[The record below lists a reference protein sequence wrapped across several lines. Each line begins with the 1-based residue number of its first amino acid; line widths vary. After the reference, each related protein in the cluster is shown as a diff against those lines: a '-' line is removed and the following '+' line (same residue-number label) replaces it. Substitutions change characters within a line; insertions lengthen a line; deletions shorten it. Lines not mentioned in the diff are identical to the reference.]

1 MKLGVYAESRN
12 WEDLQVNEMRKVK
25 EKEFKQEP
33 WDSGLSNQPDGSS
46 VLYRDVAGQESN

>member
-33 WDSGLSNQPDGSS
+33 WDSGLSN
-46 VLYRDVAGQESN
+46 